1 MENLDPPLPPPPN
14 QGWENGAFLPSSG
27 ARLHPW
33 FEGDG
38 GLLFHFIFSKIVACS
53 RIWDWVDAESR
64 KRERENKTEGNVSPH
79 GQLFACL
86 SLSRFPTIL
95 EPGTGHELPRKRITL
110 PLKFGGKFNWGT
122 VLLICSEN
130 WAALKSSPSRLLTLV
145 RKDSFIFITSTQ
157 AQRSELTQASRNLQI
172 NIKFLEIW
180 I

>member
-1 MENLDPPLPPPPN
+1 MENLDPPPSPPN

-38 GLLFHFIFSKIVACS
+38 GLLFHFILSKIVACS

-64 KRERENKTEGNVSPH
+64 KRERENKTGGNFSPH

-95 EPGTGHELPRKRITL
+95 EPGTGQESPRKRITVTIEIWRKIQL
-110 PLKFGGKFNWGT
+110 RH
-122 VLLICSEN
+122 
-130 WAALKSSPSRLLTLV
+130 SSPYLL
-145 RKDSFIFITSTQ
+145 RKLSCPQVQSKSIVDFGP
-157 AQRSELTQASRNLQI
+157 QRQLYFYNLHSGPAI
-172 NIKFLEIW
+172 RTDTGRTKPIKTTN
-180 I
+180 